1 MNTQL
6 KDLKA
11 LVALSDRLQGFLED
25 GYQIQLEYKSQD
37 LYFYKLVHHNGN
49 RITLKYNVI
58 TRTISQSTNG
68 QQTYESKVCE
78 P

>member
-1 MNTQL
+1 MSTQL

>member
-1 MNTQL
+1 MSTQL

-37 LYFYKLVHHNGN
+37 LYFYKLVHNNGN

-68 QQTYESKVCE
+68 QQTYENKVCE